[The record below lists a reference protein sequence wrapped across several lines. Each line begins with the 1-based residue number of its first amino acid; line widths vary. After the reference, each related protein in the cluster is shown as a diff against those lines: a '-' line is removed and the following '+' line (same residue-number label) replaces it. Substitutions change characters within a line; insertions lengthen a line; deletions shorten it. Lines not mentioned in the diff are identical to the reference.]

1 MELSTCYQNCLGAAS
16 SYGLDESGP
25 NEQAMRNMTETIGM
39 VPDFGMNFMVKI
51 PVCENFLYIY
61 ELVYYSYF
69 TT

>member
-1 MELSTCYQNCLGAAS
+1 MELSTCYQNWLEAAL
-16 SYGLDESGP
+16 SYGLYESGP
-25 NEQAMRNMTETIGM
+25 NEQAMRNMTEIIGIAS
-39 VPDFGMNFMVKI
+39 DCEMNFMFEI